1 MARIPGIAIGL
12 AVGAVAVIA
21 APVLARHMRPVAK
34 VALKA
39 AVAAADEVLVRIA
52 EFTETAEDMMAEVR
66 AERTARRTEPAA
78 EASDADYAAQSEA
91 PQSAEGAAGVA

>member
-34 VALKA
+34 AALKA
-39 AVAAADEVLVRIA
+39 AIAAADEVIIRVA

-66 AERTARRTEPAA
+66 AERTAHRAEPADAAHA
-78 EASDADYAAQSEA
+78 ET
-91 PQSAEGAAGVA
+91 PQSAEAAAGVA